1 MWLKARDSDVCIQKS
16 YASAAASV
24 PKYAKS
30 IEAVVSSAQEYC
42 TIYWPRLGQ
51 NVGQRKEQEVESK
64 MATL

>member
-16 YASAAASV
+16 YASAAAAAFV

-42 TIYWPRLGQ
+42 TIYWP
-51 NVGQRKEQEVESK
+51 
-64 MATL
+64 